1 MVGVGSNIGV
11 NKGVGRGGRKGD
23 RRGDLLHRLDLV
35 LQRRGVGRPAGERGA
50 VGRSRVDGVQLQ
62 VLVSVRRDLREVRC
76 CSCCFIVIA
85 SALTIPQDRVECFD
99 RAAITSEQ
107 QQENREKGG
116 QEGGRSQKYPPISTY
131 IFIGQ
136 KVGAELQI
144 IIEIKGATGLESDP
158 ESRHRWGFRKFPHAL
173 NTTELTLGILLGHL
187 GASTSATMVVVG
199 MHVGGMLRVLLVVLL
214 LVVVVGI
221 QECRHDG
228 RSRENPAPELNKD
241 KRNDEDWRRGKKKK
255 TSRKVGSWK

>member
-1 MVGVGSNIGV
+1 
-11 NKGVGRGGRKGD
+11 
-23 RRGDLLHRLDLV
+23 
-35 LQRRGVGRPAGERGA
+35 
-50 VGRSRVDGVQLQ
+50 VD
-62 VLVSVRRDLREVRC
+62 
-76 CSCCFIVIA
+76 CFG
-85 SALTIPQDRVECFD
+85 

-107 QQENREKGG
+107 QRENHERGRQER
-116 QEGGRSQKYPPISTY
+116 GRSQKDPPISTY

-144 IIEIKGATGLESDP
+144 IIEIKGATGFESSP

-187 GASTSATMVVVG
+187 GASTSATMVVIG

-241 KRNDEDWRRGKKKK
+241 KRNDEDWRRGKKKENESE
-255 TSRKVGSWK
+255 SRQLEVG